1 MDIATEEHLLHMVC
15 AVLLKIHEIKKDN
28 FMRKYFAQYLIF
40 KKLSPQTK
48 NSLMSQSKWTNVQ
61 SVAQLLARETPDSQF
76 V

>member
-28 FMRKYFAQYLIF
+28 FTRKYFAQYLIF

-48 NSLMSQSKWTNVQ
+48 ISLMSQSKWTNVQ